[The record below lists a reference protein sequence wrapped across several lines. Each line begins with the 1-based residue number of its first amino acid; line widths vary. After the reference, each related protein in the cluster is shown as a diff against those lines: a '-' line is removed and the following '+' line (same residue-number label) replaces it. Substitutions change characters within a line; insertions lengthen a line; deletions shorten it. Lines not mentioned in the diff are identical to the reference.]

1 MNPCKRAYVE
11 AYGIKELVKATNG
24 NLGECT
30 GEVGNCGCIHAEDNL
45 LSNNKGIKIIYVNYS
60 PCINCAKKIV
70 EYGIKTVIYKKEYR
84 LLEGLEYLIK
94 NDVKVYKILDIKE
107 GEKNQRQVIK
117 RL

>member
-45 LSNNKGIKIIYVNYS
+45 LSNVQY
-60 PCINCAKKIV
+60 
-70 EYGIKTVIYKKEYR
+70 
-84 LLEGLEYLIK
+84 
-94 NDVKVYKILDIKE
+94 
-107 GEKNQRQVIK
+107 Q
-117 RL
+117 

>member
-45 LSNNKGIKIIYVNYS
+45 ITNNPGIKVLYVNYS

-70 EYGIKTVIYKKEYR
+70 ENGIKVVFYKKEYR
-84 LLEGLEYLIK
+84 LLDGIEYLK
-94 NDVKVYKILDIKE
+94 SNNVKIFKVVEI
-107 GEKNQRQVIK
+107 
-117 RL
+117 